1 MRTGGFRRRRVL
13 GVPVAAVVAACA
25 CFCFNIS
32 GVLAFADVGEAS
44 ASGSACNNTK
54 TTVFTYGDETSASSL
69 AAQVSYADCS
79 SEVVEATTDSNGN
92 AQLNLSGKQIVNIAS
107 LPIAASS
114 ALTTLLNFSFPD
126 TVVTLNFSNN
136 PVTHIAGVTFP
147 TSLKVLV
154 ITSTVGI
161 QEFEIRQTD
170 AALFMVLDTFN
181 SSATTGVTCSDSVA
195 LHRYVQNTLLCVLDD
210 DAFESKYH
218 GTQESSS
225 DVSGSGA
232 NTPAPVL
239 DETIQQNRSKFL
251 ILSAVALVAA
261 FVALMCA
268 LFVRSVHERHQRK
281 NRRPV
286 AAARSGQNTGRG
298 MGGSTA
304 GILRFYT
311 DDSPGLKIGPTT
323 VLVMCLMFVGFVVLL
338 HVWGKFRG

>member
-1 MRTGGFRRRRVL
+1 MRTRSFRRRRVL
-13 GVPVAAVVAACA
+13 GAPVAAVVAACA
-25 CFCFNIS
+25 CLCFNVR
-32 GVLAFADVGEAS
+32 GVLAFVDVGEAS
-44 ASGSACNNTK
+44 TSGSACNSTK
-54 TTVFTYGDETSASSL
+54 TTVSTYGGEASDSSL
-69 AAQVSYADCS
+69 AAQVSYANCS
-79 SEVVEATTDSNGN
+79 SEVVEATADSSGN
-92 AQLNLSGKQIVNIAS
+92 ARLNLSGKQIANIAS
-107 LPIAASS
+107 LPS
-114 ALTTLLNFSFPD
+114 NFSFPD
-126 TVVTLNFSNN
+126 TVATLNFSSNS
-136 PVTHIAGVTFP
+136 VTHIAGVTFP

-154 ITSTVGI
+154 ITSTAGL
-161 QEFEIRQTD
+161 QEFEVRQTD

-181 SSATTGVTCSDSVA
+181 SSTTTGAACSDSAA

-210 DAFESKYH
+210 DVFERKYR

-225 DVSGSGA
+225 NESGSGA

-251 ILSAVALVAA
+251 ILSVVALVAA

-268 LFVRSVHERHQRK
+268 LFVRSVHERHQRA